1 MDVMLYALILEQVQ
15 SAMHFSAAMSGAM
28 MSATLVAAAIDGMG
42 FGWFADHF
50 GRARAL
56 IISMLVYSV
65 ATALCS
71 LSSWAVR
78 YPLGATGLR
87 LPPQTSV

>member
-1 MDVMLYALILEQVQ
+1 
-15 SAMHFSAAMSGAM
+15 
-28 MSATLVAAAIDGMG
+28 MG

-65 ATALCS
+65 ATAS
-71 LSSWAVR
+71 LSSWAMVS
-78 YPLGATGLR
+78 AA
-87 LPPQTSV
+87 

>member
-1 MDVMLYALILEQVQ
+1 MLDSMDVMLYALILGQVQ

-28 MSATLVAAAIDGMG
+28 MSATLVEAAIDDMG

-56 IISMLVYSV
+56 IISMLVYFRCDGEPEFLGDSKCRV
-65 ATALCS
+65 MQ
-71 LSSWAVR
+71 VR
-78 YPLGATGLR
+78 W
-87 LPPQTSV
+87 